1 MNSLLIES
9 LIYLE
14 VYFFLIESWMFL
26 FDWELDL

>member
-14 VYFFLIESWMFL
+14 VYFCLIESWMFL